1 MDTLT
6 STHRG
11 FGPASLTVAPT
22 QNTAPVHEFR
32 CLYTRDLHK
41 KAKKWHDGSLRF
53 HTFNRRVMVYD
64 DAKNYI
70 GDLHYRQEGEFA
82 EGVEIQLDR
91 GVMVEVGERLGETQT
106 DLAPILERSRPEK
119 PALPPRQATVLANR
133 PLSTGPSQRPKS
145 LLEVLGPSQGR
156 LGRARLPVH
165 SPFEQ
170 RWSSSR
176 VGPVES
182 PRKRLRLDSDKENYF
197 DHVHHPVR
205 PGRPRLP
212 QPMQPSQ
219 TVLQTARRG
228 GAPTECEGLIELSSD
243 EEPTSKRPPTKP
255 MRLGTG
261 PGECQKGSPEKQ
273 WLTPELSCPSPT
285 ALAQVGYSKVKPSK
299 GRRKRSSPPGNP
311 KKSTNGESLNA
322 FPPPVA
328 HRSRLLIGQP
338 RPRPQLTCL
347 LPFSK
352 GTSRPQT
359 LEGSCQLSPQKSIST
374 CCPREEE
381 ASLLSKHVARASV
394 DDGRQPIQI
403 PCSGQSSA
411 HELVQDDNIDSSP
424 LFIPEQ
430 NSAQNSPSPRPLPTQ
445 EEFPFPASD
454 NSELCQSLPKSSGP
468 LSAITDPVTVPA
480 QQLQMDV
487 RAAVHDECP
496 PPNPPLMAHSQ
507 SPNQP
512 VLSPGRPDSLDT
524 RPFRRVLSEN
534 DALENDTFTLMPE
547 HAVPQPRSLLP
558 VLSNLAARRSLAKS
572 ESPSKLQRCAS
583 DTNAVDRDNQ
593 PMGGLTEEGSDGPKG
608 PWTADEAFLLFD
620 WWPAAVEKPVYWK
633 DEMERVLPRDIP
645 AAVPNVR
652 AGITTAR
659 QFLFLRND
667 VNVL

>member
-1 MDTLT
+1 MASLT

-11 FGPASLTVAPT
+11 FDSASLTVAPT

-119 PALPPRQATVLANR
+119 PALPPRQAAALANR

-165 SPFEQ
+165 SPYEQ

-176 VGPVES
+176 VDPVES
-182 PRKRLRLDSDKENYF
+182 PRKRLRLDRDKENHF
-197 DHVHHPVR
+197 DHVHHPDR
-205 PGRPRLP
+205 SARPRLP
-212 QPMQPSQ
+212 QPMQPSK
-219 TVLQTARRG
+219 TVPQTARCC
-228 GAPTECEGLIELSSD
+228 GAPTECEDLIELSSD
-243 EEPTSKRPPTKP
+243 EEPPSKRQPTKP
-255 MRLGTG
+255 ARLGTV
-261 PGECQKGSPEKQ
+261 PSEYQRGSPDKQ
-273 WLTPELSCPSPT
+273 WFRPELLCPSPT
-285 ALAQVGYSKVKPSK
+285 ALPQVDYNKAKPSK
-299 GRRKRSSPPGNP
+299 ERLKRSSPPGNP
-311 KKSTNGESLNA
+311 KKSTNGESLDA

-338 RPRPQLTCL
+338 KPRPRLTCL
-347 LPFSK
+347 LPFCK

-359 LEGSCQLSPQKSIST
+359 LEGCCQLSPRKSIST
-374 CCPREEE
+374 SSPREEE
-381 ASLLSKHVARASV
+381 ASLSKRAARAHL

-403 PCSGQSSA
+403 PYSGQSSA
-411 HELVQDDNIDSSP
+411 RELVQDDNINSSP

-430 NSAQNSPSPRPLPTQ
+430 KSARNSPSPRPLPTQ
-445 EEFPFPASD
+445 EEFPFPGSD
-454 NSELCQSLPKSSGP
+454 DSEPCQSLPKSNVPS
-468 LSAITDPVTVPA
+468 SATAHPVTVPA
-480 QQLQMDV
+480 QQLQVDV
-487 RAAVHDECP
+487 QAAVNAQCLRP
-496 PPNPPLMAHSQ
+496 KPPLELDPQ

-512 VLSPGRPDSLDT
+512 LLLPERPDGFDT
-524 RPFRRVLSEN
+524 RPFRRVMSEN
-534 DALENDTFTLMPE
+534 DALGNGTLTLIPD
-547 HAVPQPRSLLP
+547 HAVPQPRNPSP
-558 VLSNLAARRSLAKS
+558 VLSNLAARSPAKS

-583 DTNAVDRDNQ
+583 ETNAVDRDNQ
-593 PMGGLTEEGSDGPKG
+593 QMGGLTEEGSNGPTG

-620 WWPAAVEKPVYWK
+620 WWPAAMEKPVYWK
-633 DEMERVLPRDIP
+633 DEMEPVLPRGMP
-645 AAVPNVR
+645 AAVPDVR

-659 QFLFLRND
+659 RFLFLRND
-667 VNVL
+667 INVL